1 MEVDESG
8 PIFTQQNTARSLGLR
23 YIYFRPCM
31 KIVVAVLHIY
41 GDGAIFIFFV
51 ITKALN
57 IIHEKCIFV

>member
-23 YIYFRPCM
+23 YIYFRRCM

-41 GDGAIFIFFV
+41 GDGAIFFF
-51 ITKALN
+51 L
-57 IIHEKCIFV
+57 